1 MLMFILRNPRRE
13 SEAAAGQNLLQGL
26 DGNTVTTSKDHH
38 LTHYRIEKDKPVR
51 WGSRTVQP
59 LYRRVKAVTT
69 GEECG
74 RYARVELRGGS
85 ETKAETTT
93 HKTSLEY
100 MIAGCHSPVVILVYT
115 KPSAKVYAFQQ
126 RQHWRLRGRGLTTRN
141 PKDQTVS
148 PVGCHA
154 RAKIPKDRRWNIFPD
169 GRKREP

>member
-1 MLMFILRNPRRE
+1 M
-13 SEAAAGQNLLQGL
+13 QGL

-85 ETKAETTT
+85 EAKAETTT

-100 MIAGCHSPVVILVYT
+100 MIAGCHSPAIILVYT
-115 KPSAKVYAFQQ
+115 RPSAKVYAFQQ
-126 RQHWRLRGRGLTTRN
+126 RQHWRLKGRGLTIRN
-141 PKDQTVS
+141 PKVPTVS
-148 PVGCHA
+148 PA
-154 RAKIPKDRRWNIFPD
+154 RLSDERFTKTASWNIFPD
-169 GRKREP
+169 GREHEP

>member
-1 MLMFILRNPRRE
+1 M
-13 SEAAAGQNLLQGL
+13 
-26 DGNTVTTSKDHH
+26 
-38 LTHYRIEKDKPVR
+38 
-51 WGSRTVQP
+51 
-59 LYRRVKAVTT
+59 TT